1 MRENIIFKN
10 LGNGTRK
17 QMSTA
22 AEIGFVFVCFNLHIL
37 TPSMILR
44 KKRKLQNRIPRLK
57 ENLSDLSGAAVHG

>member
-1 MRENIIFKN
+1 
-10 LGNGTRK
+10 
-17 QMSTA
+17 MSTA